1 VAILCGATRQRHL
14 PTGRCHRSPDLEETG
29 VMLITPAWPSA
40 TLGATTH
47 LFIANP
53 RGGAVLLTAGVP
65 KPPPLPTP
73 LDRLILGA
81 VPFFASV
88 YALVRGLDNV
98 DALERWNRLR
108 RVIRERF
115 NI

>member
-1 VAILCGATRQRHL
+1 MAWVYSVGTVIIGLFFYWLRSNRRVWYGVSEIFVSALMYVAY
-14 PTGRCHRSPDLEETG
+14 S
-29 VMLITPAWPSA
+29 
-40 TLGATTH
+40 
-47 LFIANP
+47 P
-53 RGGAVLLTAGVP
+53 RGGAFLLTAGVP

-73 LDRLILGA
+73 VDRLIVGA